1 MDFKRKYE
9 VLVDVIKLKVKRLRE
24 QRSDIEK
31 LIDEGVAS
39 NRQKQDYI
47 SIKAKIEA
55 YEDAID
61 LAEGMIKED

>member
-1 MDFKRKYE
+1 MDYKKKYT
-9 VLVDVIKLKVKRLRE
+9 VLVDVIKRKVKRLRE
-24 QRSDIEK
+24 QKNDIET

-39 NRQKQDYI
+39 NRQKQDFVA
-47 SIKAKIEA
+47 IKAKIEA

>member
-1 MDFKRKYE
+1 MDFKKKYE